1 MSAPAGGSE
10 DRVNSRCKDLG
21 TVASIYL
28 RSAHPQGVT
37 LHTPK
42 VPTAAGNH
50 RATLPS
56 PGPGGPG
63 SHLKSGYKV
72 AYMATSILMALGSC
86 RRMISASM
94 GRAWC
99 SQVAREP
106 CGHRLVERGWPC
118 PEVRPGAQRGS
129 GQTSSGLERPRGAVL
144 AREELGAGGQPTAM
158 GGWRVGGAYALG
170 AELLD
175 VLGVGLDEPRQLLL
189 LLRRLEDQA
198 PLAEAGDVLLH
209 QVQVDRLQ
217 QLLGGRAGR
226 AMGTHHLP
234 EGQVQGGADARAKK
248 RIRVCPHTC
257 LPACPPTGSPAPPHL
272 SEAVLQL

>member
-1 MSAPAGGSE
+1 MSAPAGSSE

-28 RSAHPQGVT
+28 RSVHPQGVT

-94 GRAWC
+94 GRAWY

-129 GQTSSGLERPRGAVL
+129 GQTSSGLERPRGAIL
-144 AREELGAGGQPTAM
+144 PMKTLEQEGSPPQWEDGG
-158 GGWRVGGAYALG
+158 VGG
-170 AELLD
+170 
-175 VLGVGLDEPRQLLL
+175 GLHSG
-189 LLRRLEDQA
+189 RRI
-198 PLAEAGDVLLH
+198 AGC
-209 QVQVDRLQ
+209 
-217 QLLGGRAGR
+217 AGHWP
-226 AMGTHHLP
+226 G
-234 EGQVQGGADARAKK
+234 
-248 RIRVCPHTC
+248 
-257 LPACPPTGSPAPPHL
+257 
-272 SEAVLQL
+272 

>member
-72 AYMATSILMALGSC
+72 AYVATSILMALGSC
-86 RRMISASM
+86 RRMISASV

-118 PEVRPGAQRGS
+118 RKRTRGPREAQVRP
-129 GQTSSGLERPRGAVL
+129 
-144 AREELGAGGQPTAM
+144 
-158 GGWRVGGAYALG
+158 
-170 AELLD
+170 
-175 VLGVGLDEPRQLLL
+175 
-189 LLRRLEDQA
+189 
-198 PLAEAGDVLLH
+198 H
-209 QVQVDRLQ
+209 QVWR
-217 QLLGGRAGR
+217 G
-226 AMGTHHLP
+226 P
-234 EGQVQGGADARAKK
+234 EGR
-248 RIRVCPHTC
+248 
-257 LPACPPTGSPAPPHL
+257 S
-272 SEAVLQL
+272 